1 MIDSVISWAS
11 RRGIPDMKLYE
22 EQQFITSQLTIL
34 MAEDFAMDKGA
45 IERRLSDAKEGREL
59 MAFPTL

>member
-1 MIDSVISWAS
+1 
-11 RRGIPDMKLYE
+11 MKLYE